1 MCICLKYFYN
11 PRVIKQINV
20 VVLLNIILILAEHVL
35 EVLGRQ
41 WVLMI
46 EEILHDRLDILVP
59 LFLLVPKEV
68 SRGELFLSRVVRVI
82 AFWWIL

>member
-1 MCICLKYFYN
+1 MCIRFKYFHN
-11 PRVIKQINV
+11 ARVIKQINV

-68 SRGELFLSRVVRVI
+68 SRGELLLSWVVRVI